1 VAQGKLLRRFGC
13 SRLLILLGIYRI
25 HISGAHEDAVMEG
38 HIESSVCVL
47 CVVPGEERNHL

>member
-1 VAQGKLLRRFGC
+1 VAQGKLLRRYGC